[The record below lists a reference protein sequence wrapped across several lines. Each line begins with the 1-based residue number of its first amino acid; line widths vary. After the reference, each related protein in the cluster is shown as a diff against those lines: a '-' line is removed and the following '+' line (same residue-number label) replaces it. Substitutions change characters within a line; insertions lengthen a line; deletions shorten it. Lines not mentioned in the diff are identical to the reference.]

1 MKMPSIHSLSLR
13 FNLWALSLITLLL
26 VVSAYVDFRTNAD
39 QWRESVESQ
48 LSETGTFLKLA
59 LPPALWNYQTETVE
73 RVLRATV
80 DSEVVNG
87 VFIVE
92 GEKVNYGLRLGDEG
106 PVSAKSLPENKSRL
120 KEVPLYFEEAGEDPI
135 ATVYIEANNEFLSER
150 LSSVIQLSVARTI
163 LLDLTLAVILYV
175 LLALLVKRP
184 IVQLKDAMQDIA
196 QGEGDLTRRLSVSQE
211 NEIGELVG
219 FFNQFMDKLQSSMRA
234 VGEVSAEVDQSVNKL
249 EESFSASRSLVTAQ
263 GAEIDSIA
271 TAITEST
278 SASQEVAQSSQATS
292 TSAEEAYTSAEK
304 SRDAMEHTVKSIQ
317 SLAGQ
322 IEETSEAMASLQ
334 EDVDSITEIMTVI
347 RGIAEQTNLLA
358 LNAAIEAARAGEQ
371 GRGFAVVADEVRS
384 LAAKTQ
390 ESTEE
395 IGNKIERL
403 RTSAERGVVLSESG
417 RESSQ
422 SSVSTVE
429 DAQASLKVVFDAI
442 AQINDMSTQIATAV
456 EEQSQVSQET
466 SQNINRLSELSQ
478 QSSEQV
484 DLASGHSKEVNAQ
497 TRSLN
502 EHLKGFRW

>member
-13 FNLWALSLITLLL
+13 FNLWAISLITLLL
-26 VVSAYVDFRTNAD
+26 VVSAYIDFRTNAE
-39 QWRESVESQ
+39 QWRQSVDSQ
-48 LSETGTFLKLA
+48 LAETGTFLKLA
-59 LPPALWNYQTETVE
+59 LPPALWNYQVDTVE
-73 RVLRATV
+73 RILSAAV

-92 GEKVNYGLRLGDEG
+92 GNKLSFGQRIRSGEPTVAKELPGDADLMEF
-106 PVSAKSLPENKSRL
+106 ALH
-120 KEVPLYFEEAGEDPI
+120 FQEAGEDPI
-135 ATVYIEANNEFLSER
+135 ATVYLEPNPEFLDER
-150 LSSVIQLSVARTI
+150 LASVIQLSIART
-163 LLDLTLAVILYV
+163 LVLDLALAVILY
-175 LLALLVKRP
+175 LLLGFLVKRP

-196 QGEGDLTRRLSVSQE
+196 EGEGDLTRRLSVRQE

-219 FFNQFMDKLQSSMRA
+219 YFNQFMDKLQTSMRA
-234 VGEVSAEVDQSVNKL
+234 VGEVSAEVDLSVNKL
-249 EESFSASRSLVTAQ
+249 EESFNASRSLVTAQ

-271 TAITEST
+271 TAVTEST
-278 SASQEVAQSSQATS
+278 SASQEVARSAQATS
-292 TSAEEAYTSAEK
+292 TSAEEAYSSAER
-304 SRDAMEHTVKSIQ
+304 SRDAMQHTVNSIQ
-317 SLAGQ
+317 ALAEQ

-395 IGNKIERL
+395 ISAKIERL
-403 RTSAERGVVLSESG
+403 KTSAERGVVLSESG
-417 RESSQ
+417 RESSL
-422 SSVSTVE
+422 SSVTTVE

-456 EEQSQVSQET
+456 EEQSQVNQET

-478 QSSEQV
+478 QASEQV
-484 DLASGHSKEVNAQ
+484 DLASGHSQEVSEQ

-502 EHLKGFRW
+502 DHLSGFKW